1 MANQCLTAT
10 TTYPCFGQDLGDSAG
25 AGSTDLPMQS
35 YAIVHQTTKFHPYLC
50 LKSIVNA

>member
-35 YAIVHQTTKFHPYLC
+35 YTTIRQRQIFGHTFVK
-50 LKSIVNA
+50 NQ